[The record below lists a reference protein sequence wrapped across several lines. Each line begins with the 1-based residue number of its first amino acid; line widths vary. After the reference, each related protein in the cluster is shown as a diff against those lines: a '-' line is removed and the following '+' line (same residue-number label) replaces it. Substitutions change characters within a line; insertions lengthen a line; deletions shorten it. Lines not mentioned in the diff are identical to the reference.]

1 MSERALYFTGP
12 GEVTI
17 RETTVEQP
25 APDELA
31 VETTVSGISAGSEL
45 LVYRGDAP
53 SQMVADDTIDA
64 LEDDLSF
71 PLRYGYA
78 AVGEV
83 IDVGASLEES
93 WLGESVFAFAPHST
107 HCTESPDNLIRL
119 PEDVTPEAATLLPS
133 VETATNLVLDGQPH
147 IGERAVVFGAGM
159 IGLCTTHLLSSFPL
173 AELIVVDPIAE
184 RRAIA
189 EKFGADVAVDPA
201 EIETAVGGWEPS
213 GADLVYELSGRPQTL
228 DDAIDVAG
236 YDSRVIVGSWYG
248 TKRAPLELGGRFHR
262 DRIDISS
269 SQVSTIN
276 PELRGRWDKRR
287 RLETAMDAL
296 RELTVEELISHQ
308 IPFSEAPKAY
318 QLLEENPENALQVL
332 LTYDTTH

>member
-12 GEVTI
+12 GDVTI
-17 RETTVEQP
+17 RETTVERP
-25 APDELA
+25 GPEELA
-31 VETTVSGISAGSEL
+31 VETEVSGISAGSEL
-45 LVYRGDAP
+45 LVYSGEAP
-53 SQMVADDTIDA
+53 SGMVADDTIDA

-71 PLRYGYA
+71 PLQYGYA

-83 IDVGASLEES
+83 VDIGAEPEET

-107 HCTESPDNLIRL
+107 QFTESPEEVVRV

-133 VETATNLVLDGQPH
+133 VETATNLVLDGRPRV
-147 IGERAVVFGAGM
+147 GERIIVFGAGM
-159 IGLCTTHLLSSFPL
+159 IGLCTIDLLSSFPV
-173 AELIVVDPIAE
+173 AELVVVDPIAE

-189 EKFGADVAVDPA
+189 TEFGADVTVEPEDVEAAVD
-201 EIETAVGGWEPS
+201 GWEPD
-213 GADLVYELSGRPQTL
+213 GADLIYELSGRPQTL

-262 DRIDISS
+262 DRISIES
-269 SQVSTIN
+269 SQVSTLN

-287 RLETAMDAL
+287 RLETAMNAL
-296 RELTVEELISHQ
+296 RELAVEELISHR
-308 IPFSEAPKAY
+308 IPFPEAPQAY
-318 QLLEENPENALQVL
+318 RLLEENPEDALQVL
-332 LTYDTTH
+332 LTYDTTS